1 MQWNPRH
8 ILIVDHRGQRKVL
21 CHVEDVP
28 RDAPKYVKGALR
40 DPGGEAGVFVGCACV
55 FVLLFMAIAVGT
67 WFGAGDYLHYAG
79 GLAIIGL
86 FWFGYMNRPMTDR
99 AVIRAALAVLGERW
113 CASCGYTLRDSE
125 PESDGCTV
133 CAECGA
139 AWKLSPTALRRA
151 DK

>member
-1 MQWNPRH
+1 MQWHPRH
-8 ILIVDHRGQRKVL
+8 ILIIDHRGQRREL
-21 CHVEDVP
+21 CHVGDLP

-40 DPGGEAGVFVGCACV
+40 DPGGEPGVFIACAV
-55 FVLLFMAIAVGT
+55 VVASLFLASVTGM
-67 WFGAGDYLHYAG
+67 WLGAGDYALYVG
-79 GLAIIGL
+79 GFVILGL

-113 CASCGYTLRDSE
+113 CASCGYTLRESE

-139 AWKLSPTALRRA
+139 AWKVSPTALRRA